1 MPRYVSI
8 EGNIEILLDI
18 EGKAQS
24 PAAYADV
31 ANAMAAHIVE
41 RIQKITLRQSRHPTG
56 SWHMARPNEPPAT
69 ASGHLAK
76 SMFYTPAHQ
85 SIRATAIVGNEAEY
99 SRILEF
105 GCVIESFTRR
115 LHWMDSGGN
124 WYHEILFSPPHPY
137 MEPTVDASMDDGSLR
152 DAATEA
158 FRPYDP

>member
-8 EGNIEILLDI
+8 EENIEILLDI

-24 PAAYADV
+24 PEAYAAV
-31 ANAMAAHIVE
+31 ADAMAAHIVE
-41 RIQKITLRQSRHPTG
+41 RIRKITLRQSRHPSG
-56 SWHMARPNEPPAT
+56 SWHRARPNEPPAT
-69 ASGHLAK
+69 ASGFLAK
-76 SMFYTPAHQ
+76 STFYTPAHK
-85 SIRATAIVGNEAEY
+85 SIRARAVVENSAEY

-105 GCVIESFTRR
+105 GCVIESFTKR

-124 WYHEILFSPPHPY
+124 WYHEILFSPPHPF
-137 MEPTVDASMDDGSLR
+137 MEPTVTEAMADGSLR